1 MVPIT
6 IAMTATTTTAA
17 LRKGS
22 IGGGRVAMSTK
33 RSSPTNGA
41 STMELSIALST
52 LNEDTMAEA
61 CALLLNDSDDQSYIR
76 LESILTKCQ
85 ESHKII
91 QEHSLNVTVA
101 SASAS
106 ASRSAVVL
114 PHGSTAKALLPSV
127 RRAGLSVSAVAT
139 RPLVKHTAMP
149 PPRQMRTGTD
159 RRARPPLVQQGSD
172 SSLAS
177 GDSATV
183 LPKKPRLENAAPP
196 PEALSFLQALN
207 AQKDKDSL
215 SPTKSQKILLKP
227 KPIPMQGMV
236 ALQQQQQQQQQLQLP
251 KRSSR
256 R

>member
-1 MVPIT
+1 M
-6 IAMTATTTTAA
+6 TTTA

-22 IGGGRVAMSTK
+22 IGGGRVALNVK

-41 STMELSIALST
+41 STMELTVALST
-52 LNEDTMAEA
+52 LNEETMTEA

-85 ESHKII
+85 EAHTII

-101 SASAS
+101 SVSSSVSAS
-106 ASRSAVVL
+106 
-114 PHGSTAKALLPSV
+114 GSMTRGTARALLPPA
-127 RRAGLSVSAVAT
+127 RRTGLSLSAGT
-139 RPLVKHTAMP
+139 IRPPVKLTGMP

-159 RRARPPLVQQGSD
+159 RRTRPPLVQQGSD
-172 SSLAS
+172 SSLTS
-177 GDSATV
+177 GESTT
-183 LPKKPRLENAAPP
+183 LLHKKPRLENAAPP

-207 AQKDKDSL
+207 SQKEKNSL
-215 SPTKSQKILLKP
+215 SPTNTQRIQPKP
-227 KPIPMQGMV
+227 KSISMSMPMPMRGMV
-236 ALQQQQQQQQQLQLP
+236 ASQQQQQQP